1 LITADLED
9 TLKEDRGLNF
19 RTLQNIRNLNAK
31 LIPIPGMILSLL
43 STLSSIKDMNDELGN
58 KGEFAKTSY
67 HLASCSSRLQS
78 YYATAEALQK
88 RIENMTKFVNRTTAR
103 VSDDCD

>member
-1 LITADLED
+1 MTTADLED

-31 LIPIPGMILSLL
+31 LIPVPSMIQSLL
-43 STLSSIKDMNDELGN
+43 STLSSIKDMNDRLDKEA
-58 KGEFAKTSY
+58 EFGKTSY

-78 YYATAEALQK
+78 YCATAEVLQK
-88 RIENMTKFVNRTTAR
+88 RVENMTKFVSRITAR
-103 VSDDCD
+103 VSDGYD

>member
-1 LITADLED
+1 LTTADLED

-31 LIPIPGMILSLL
+31 LIPIPNMIQSLL
-43 STLSSIKDMNDELGN
+43 LTLSSIKDMNDKLGN
-58 KGEFAKTSY
+58 HGEFAKTSY
-67 HLASCSSRLQS
+67 YLASCSSRLQS
-78 YYATAEALQK
+78 YCATAEVLQK
-88 RIENMTKFVNRTTAR
+88 RIGNMTKFVSRITVR